1 MPTSL
6 GLSAAPPCAPQ
17 VLETGQ
23 LVDSMGKRCNFRNT
37 ILVLTTSP
45 TTAPLPSLADGGPH
59 GSSSSSIGGGGG
71 SSSAGSSDPDVVS
84 VLEGHVHPE
93 VYAGD
98 ASRGS
103 THGGH
108 SAAALCLQ
116 PEEGSGRGQ
125 QAVPTQQAVPAQ
137 QAQQAAHP
145 LRYVPAELLARLD
158 AALSMQPLSL
168 AEMQQVLELQLA
180 GIQADLSQE
189 GLQVQVTA
197 AAQQWLAA
205 RGLSPASGAQRL
217 RPLLREQLLLPVA
230 DVLLQQRLAQRQA
243 EGGNA
248 APLVVSVAVAD
259 DGSRLEVSAA

>member
-1 MPTSL
+1 M
-6 GLSAAPPCAPQ
+6 
-17 VLETGQ
+17 LETGQ
-23 LVDSMGKRCNFRNT
+23 LVDSMGKRCDFRNA

-59 GSSSSSIGGGGG
+59 GSSSSSGGGGG
-71 SSSAGSSDPDVVS
+71 SSSAGNSDPDVVS

-98 ASRGS
+98 TSRGS
-103 THGGH
+103 AHSGH

-116 PEEGSGRGQ
+116 PEEGSSGGQ
-125 QAVPTQQAVPAQ
+125 QAAPTQQASPAQ

-158 AALSMQPLSL
+158 AALSMQPLSP
-168 AEMQQVLELQLA
+168 ADMQKVLELQLA
-180 GIQADLSQE
+180 GIRADLQQQ
-189 GLQVQVTA
+189 GVQVQVTA

-248 APLVVSVAVAD
+248 VPLVVSVAVAD
-259 DGSRLEVSAA
+259 DGSRLDVSVA